1 MADQPSAEA
10 IAQAALVAAQQKV
23 ENMAAKL
30 AAQAIKDAAAKG
42 K

>member
-10 IAQAALVAAQQKV
+10 LAKAALVAAKQTVQ
-23 ENMAAKL
+23 NMAGKL
-30 AAQAIKDAAAKG
+30 AAQAAKDAG